1 MHHTLSVLTAPGVRS
16 SRLLIKLA
24 YHSYLDPGCH
34 AGITRKQIG
43 ATFEGQ
49 TKDLDGHVW
58 ADVYVDGLSTEVS

>member
-1 MHHTLSVLTAPGVRS
+1 M
-16 SRLLIKLA
+16 KWA
-24 YHSYLDPGCH
+24 YHLYFNLGCH
-34 AGITRKQIG
+34 AGVTRKQIG